1 MIQDFG
7 DKIVFYVFPRFF
19 GKRVEV
25 LRPLKI
31 LERETRFELAPLTLA
46 TYILP
51 VIYAPKNLTKSF
63 LL

>member
-7 DKIVFYVFPRFF
+7 DKIVLYVFPRFF
-19 GKRVEV
+19 GKKVEI

-31 LERETRFELAPLTLA
+31 LEGETRFELATLTLP
-46 TYILP
+46 TCILP